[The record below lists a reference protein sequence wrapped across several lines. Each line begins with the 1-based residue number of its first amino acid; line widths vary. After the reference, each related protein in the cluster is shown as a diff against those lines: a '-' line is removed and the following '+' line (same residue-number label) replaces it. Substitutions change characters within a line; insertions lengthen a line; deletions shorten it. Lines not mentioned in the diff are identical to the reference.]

1 MTKSTGLGR
10 EDQDKVDETIIN
22 RLTEINLNSPELP
35 DIKLIVSKQR
45 TGE

>member
-10 EDQDKVDETIIN
+10 EEQEKVDERTMN
-22 RLTEINLNSPELP
+22 RLSEINLNSPELP